1 MEETKKMQEVNTT
14 EKNID
19 DAQLEEVAGGRE
31 TDRFASMPKITIVKE
46 VKKKEPDKGI
56 IL

>member
-1 MEETKKMQEVNTT
+1 MEETKKTQEVNTT

-31 TDRFASMPKITIVKE
+31 TDRFASMPGADLIPKLNNE
-46 VKKKEPDKGI
+46 QGI